1 MYTKMLVPL
10 DASEL
15 AAASFTYAKEIAA
28 RLALDVILLH
38 VHGAEERA
46 PASPLE
52 ADIKHKAELV
62 KRQSEEVREKIG
74 IKPGGKAIQA
84 RGEVAIGSPAE
95 QIIRCAAENNV
106 DLILMATHGRS
117 GVKRLVMGSVADEVL
132 RASNVPVWLVRPGLP
147 TEVVYEQWPGKT
159 ILVPLD
165 GSELAETAFP
175 HIEALANQQ
184 GTGKVDVIL
193 LRICTRPMPPP
204 AADYT
209 YTTLPEEY
217 MQVELAR
224 RKQVARKYLAEI
236 EGQLTGKAF
245 AVRSEV
251 LEGRPAEQIVEYANA
266 NPYNLIVMST
276 HGRSGLQ
283 RLAHGSVAT
292 YVLQKANSPIVIVK
306 TPRAE

>member
-1 MYTKMLVPL
+1 V
-10 DASEL
+10 
-15 AAASFTYAKEIAA
+15 
-28 RLALDVILLH
+28 AL
-38 VHGAEERA
+38 
-46 PASPLE
+46 
-52 ADIKHKAELV
+52 
-62 KRQSEEVREKIG
+62 
-74 IKPGGKAIQA
+74 
-84 RGEVAIGSPAE
+84 GSPAE

-175 HIEALANQQ
+175 HVEALANQQ

-266 NPYNLIVMST
+266 NPPNLIVMST
-276 HGRSGLQ
+276 HARSGLQ

>member
-15 AAASFTYAKEIAA
+15 SEASFTYAKEIAA

-38 VHGAEERA
+38 VHGAEEQG
-46 PASPLE
+46 PVSPLE
-52 ADIKHKAELV
+52 DDIKHKAEIV

-74 IKPGGKAIQA
+74 IQPGGKAIQV
-84 RGEVAIGSPAE
+84 RGEVAIGSPAKE
-95 QIIRCAAENNV
+95 IIRCAAENNV

-175 HIEALANQQ
+175 HVEALANQQ

-266 NPYNLIVMST
+266 NPPNLIVMST
-276 HGRSGLQ
+276 HARSGLQ

>member
-15 AAASFTYAKEIAA
+15 AAASFTYAKELAA

-38 VHGAEERA
+38 VCGAEERG

-52 ADIKHKAELV
+52 ADIKHKAEIM
-62 KRQSEEVREKIG
+62 KRQSEEVRGKIG
-74 IKPGGKAIQA
+74 IKPGGKAIQV

-95 QIIRCAAENNV
+95 EIIRCAAENNV

-117 GVKRLVMGSVADEVL
+117 GVKRLVMGSVADKVL

-147 TEVVYEQWPGKT
+147 EQAVYEQWPGKT

-165 GSELAETAFP
+165 GSELAATALA
-175 HIEALANQQ
+175 HVEALASQQ
-184 GTGKVDVIL
+184 GIEKVDVIL

-217 MQVELAR
+217 TQMELAR
-224 RKQVARKYLAEI
+224 RKQVAKKYLAEI
-236 EGQLTGKAF
+236 EGQLTNKGF

-276 HGRSGLQ
+276 HARSGLQ
-283 RLAHGSVAT
+283 RLARGSVAT
-292 YVLQKANSPIVIVK
+292 YALQKANSPIVIVK
-306 TPRAE
+306 TRRAE

>member
-15 AAASFTYAKEIAA
+15 AAASFAYAKEIAA

-266 NPYNLIVMST
+266 NPPNLIVMST
-276 HGRSGLQ
+276 HARSGLQ

>member
-117 GVKRLVMGSVADEVL
+117 GVKRLVMGSVADKVL

-266 NPYNLIVMST
+266 NPPNLIVMST
-276 HGRSGLQ
+276 HARTGLQ